1 MKINKLKINS
11 YGKLKER
18 EIDLKN
24 GINIIYGKNEAG
36 KSTLIK
42 FIVNSFYGISK
53 NKKGKDISD
62 YDKYK
67 PWIGEEF
74 SGKVEYELDN
84 KNKYEIYRDFN
95 KRNPKIFNENMEDIS
110 KDFNIDKNK
119 GNEFFY
125 EQTKIDEELFLS
137 TIAIN
142 QNEVK
147 LEDKAQNFLIQKIA
161 NLAQTGDDSISF
173 KRVIDRINRRQ
184 LDEVGTERSREKPIN
199 LITRNIQELQDE
211 KEQLAKYKDF
221 KYEFEEKEN
230 NLNDEIF
237 NLENENN
244 FLREIKLLNENEK
257 IENEKIKI
265 KENIKKENIEKIN
278 LLDNKINEIKIDN
291 RDVFQKNSEKN
302 IKNKNSKLIKTIN
315 IIFILLILINIL
327 QFIFVKN
334 NIFKYIFLLTVP
346 TFLIFY
352 LFLRNNENK
361 KIKNKSNKK
370 LILIFFLLLIIN
382 ILQFIFIN
390 NNIKYIFLLTVPT
403 FLIFYFIILNKKN
416 NKIKKEEKDKKLFE
430 EKINLEIINL
440 ENEKKLIQNNQNNLE
455 EELNKLKSNFNLKI
469 NLEKE
474 KIKKI
479 FLNKIENEEINKLIN
494 FKNINVEIENLQNK
508 INNKKIEL
516 HTLDLDK
523 KNIEPQLDNLSKIE
537 EELFLN
543 KNKYLDLKKL
553 DRSIEIAKT
562 ALENAYEKM
571 KNSVTPRFTQNL
583 SDNISKITE
592 GKYKNV
598 VLNDSEGLLVEL
610 ENGNY
615 EKASK
620 LSIGTIDQMYLSLRL
635 SMVEE
640 LSDEKMPIILDEVF
654 AYYDSNRLKNA
665 LKFII
670 EKFKGHQIIIL
681 TCTDREK
688 DILKDIDINFNVVE
702 L

>member
-1 MKINKLKINS
+1 MKINKIKINS
-11 YGKLKER
+11 YGKIKNKEINL
-18 EIDLKN
+18 EDN
-24 GINIIYGKNEAG
+24 INIIYGENESG
-36 KSTLIK
+36 KSTLLK
-42 FIVNSFYGISK
+42 FIVNSFYGISN
-53 NKKGKDISD
+53 NKKGKEFSD
-62 YDKYK
+62 LEKYT
-67 PWIGEEF
+67 PWSGEEF
-74 SGKVEYELDN
+74 SGKLEYELDN
-84 KNKYEIYRDFN
+84 KNKYEIFRDFR
-95 KRNPKIFNENMEDIS
+95 KKNPKIFNQNMEDIS
-110 KDFNIDKNK
+110 KEFNIDKNK

-125 EQTKIDEELFLS
+125 EQTGVDEELFLS
-137 TIAIN
+137 TIVIN
-142 QNEVK
+142 QQEIK
-147 LEDKAQNFLIQKIA
+147 LEKKEQNFLIQKIA
-161 NLAQTGDDSISF
+161 NLVGTGDDNVSY
-173 KRVIDRINRRQ
+173 KRAVDRIERRK
-184 LDEVGTERSREKPIN
+184 LEEIGTERSREKPIN
-199 LITRNIQELQDE
+199 IVQKNIYELERHKMNLEKFENIKYNIQEEKNKLIFEINNLENKSNFLKELKLIDE
-211 KEQLAKYKDF
+211 KEKI
-221 KYEFEEKEN
+221 EKE
-230 NLNDEIF
+230 
-237 NLENENN
+237 
-244 FLREIKLLNENEK
+244 K
-257 IENEKIKI
+257 III
-265 KENIKKENIEKIN
+265 KENIKNNNLEKIN
-278 LLDNKINEIKIDN
+278 SIKKEI
-291 RDVFQKNSEKN
+291 EE
-302 IKNKNSKLIKTIN
+302 IKNKNL
-315 IIFILLILINIL
+315 
-327 QFIFVKN
+327 N
-334 NIFKYIFLLTVP
+334 NFDKKIEK
-346 TFLIFY
+346 
-352 LFLRNNENK
+352 NK
-361 KIKNKSNKK
+361 KIKNKLNKK
-370 LILIFFLLLIIN
+370 SILFFSLLLIIN

-430 EKINLEIINL
+430 EKINLEIKEL
-440 ENEKKLIQNNQNNLE
+440 ENQINYLEKNNSE
-455 EELNKLKSNFNLKI
+455 IEDEINKLKNNFNLKI

-620 LSIGTIDQMYLSLRL
+620 LSIGTIDQMYFSLRL
-635 SMVEE
+635 SMVKE